1 MPPAQITLYHITHV
15 DNLIG
20 VINQGGLMANCHL
33 QQCQIFHQS
42 IAYDGIQDRRA
53 FTNVP
58 CGPGGT
64 LHDYV
69 PFYFAPRSPM
79 LYTIHRGNVPG
90 YSGGQTNIIYV
101 ISNIDVVARNH
112 LKYVFTDGHGIMA
125 MTEFYDDL
133 NRLDEIDW
141 GIMNSRYWK
150 DTIDHPDRKRR
161 RQAGFLVHKEMPWN
175 CLTHIAVRN
184 PRIQLKVESSLP
196 VNGYR
201 PKVILN
207 PDWYY

>member
-1 MPPAQITLYHITHV
+1 MPPNLVQLYHITHV

-20 VINQGGLMANCHL
+20 IINNGGLLANC
-33 QQCQIFHQS
+33 QIQRCSINFKN

-64 LHDYV
+64 LHDYI

-90 YSGGQTNIIYV
+90 YSGGQADIIYI
-101 ISNIDVVARNH
+101 ISNVNVVVENS

-125 MTEFYDDL
+125 WSEFYDDL
-133 NRLDEIDW
+133 NRLNEVDW
-141 GIMNSRYWK
+141 GIMNSKYWN
-150 DTIDHPDRKRR
+150 DTIDHPDRKRK
-161 RQAGFLVHKEMPWN
+161 RQAEFLVYQNMPWN
-175 CLTHIAVRN
+175 CLTHIAVIS
-184 PRIQLKVESSLP
+184 PRVKIKVENSLP
-196 VNGYR
+196 VNGHR
-201 PKVILN
+201 PQVLEQPN
-207 PDWYY
+207 WYY